1 MADPITIKQIIADI
15 KQHMDKAYEEAYK
28 DKYLAVQTRDGT
40 WLVVKR
46 TAYSG
51 DEPKL
56 RDFDVRV
63 KVCKDQQEAE
73 AFVKLLKED

>member
-1 MADPITIKQIIADI
+1 MGAITIQQMVADAKQT
-15 KQHMDKAYEEAYK
+15 MDEAFDEAYK
-28 DKYLAVQTRDGT
+28 DKYIAVQTRKGV

-56 RDFDVRV
+56 RHFDVRV
-63 KVCKDQQEAE
+63 RACKDQQEAE
-73 AFVKLLKED
+73 AFVKLLKEN